1 MKKKKTVKI
10 VVLAAVAVVVGAM
23 FIYLLTG
30 NHAPTD
36 TALAALASGDGVT
49 VSDTGKAIIF
59 TPEENSESNALVFYP
74 GGKVDAEAYAPF
86 ARDVAEQGILCV
98 IVKMPFDLA
107 VFNID
112 GAKEVIDSHPEIKNW
127 YVSGH
132 SLGGVMAAEYAAKDD
147 RVQGIAFLASYPNS
161 NLSGS
166 GKRALSITAE
176 HDGVLDRA
184 KYEQALVNFPDDTIL
199 FDIKG
204 GNHGGFGSYG
214 AQDGDKAATILP
226 EEQQNIAAKQI
237 AEWILDAE
245 R

>member
-1 MKKKKTVKI
+1 MKKKKVVKI
-10 VVLAAVAVVVGAM
+10 VVFAVVAAFVGAM

-36 TALAALASGDGVT
+36 EALAALVSGDGVT
-49 VSDTGKAIIF
+49 VSDTGKTIVF
-59 TPEENSESNALVFYP
+59 TPEENTESNALVFYP

-86 ARDVAEQGILCV
+86 ARDVAENGILCV

-112 GAKEVIDSHPEIKNW
+112 GAKEVIDSHPEIQNW
-127 YVSGH
+127 YLSGH
-132 SLGGVMAAEYAAKDD
+132 SLGGVMAAEYAAKDA

-176 HDGVLDRA
+176 NDGVLDRA
-184 KYEQALVNFPDDTIL
+184 KYEQALANFPDDTIL
-199 FDIKG
+199 YDIKG

-214 AQDGDKAATILP
+214 TQSGDKTATIP
-226 EEQQNIAAKQI
+226 PAEQQSIAAKQI

-245 R
+245 G